1 MSQGNGDHI
10 NNNYSYHV
18 NEDHEIVQT
27 DSLNTHAM
35 SYGNINNNND
45 NNNIYRINDEHEIV
59 ENVVQIDSE
68 DPENRDYEVD
78 TATTPTTTATPGA
91 GGKPTKKRL
100 NINPAKAVIGG
111 ISQSA
116 NAVKQGAN
124 VVKQGASAVKGG
136 ISQVENGLTDV
147 GGKLTKVPGIS
158 QGVSIFADYRKFL
171 DRGNVIDLA
180 VAVVIGAAFTSIV
193 DSLVK
198 DIISPIVALASGKA
212 LEENFVV
219 LRKDI
224 TFANPD
230 FSTRAA
236 VKASNA
242 LSWNYGNFIQTVI
255 NFFIISACVFLI
267 VKLYQMGRNIK
278 TAVTEKK
285 CPFCSGSIE
294 LEAVRCSKCT
304 SWLDLDEYVRTEM
317 NLARRLREGPTI
329 VTVMSEKE
337 EFGSSDT
344 MTNYP

>member
-1 MSQGNGDHI
+1 MSQGNNNHMD
-10 NNNYSYHV
+10 NNYSYHI
-18 NEDHEIVQT
+18 NDNHEIV
-27 DSLNTHAM
+27 HAE
-35 SYGNINNNND
+35 NINNNRHVLSQTTNNNSND
-45 NNNIYRINDEHEIV
+45 NIYRINDENEIV
-59 ENVVQIDSE
+59 DTVVQIDAE
-68 DPENRDYEVD
+68 DPEQPSQYQDID
-78 TATTPTTTATPGA
+78 TTTTTTMAISGA
-91 GGKPTKKRL
+91 SGKPTKKRL

-116 NAVKQGAN
+116 NAVKQGAS
-124 VVKQGASAVKGG
+124 VVKGG

-147 GGKLTKVPGIS
+147 GGKLTKVPGVS

-219 LRKDI
+219 LRKDDS
-224 TFANPD
+224 FANPD

-255 NFFIISACVFLI
+255 NFFIISACVFVI
-267 VKLYQMGRNIK
+267 VKLYQMGRNSK

-294 LEAVRCSKCT
+294 LNAVRCSKCT
-304 SWLDLDEYVRTEM
+304 SWLDLDEYARAEES
-317 NLARRLREGPTI
+317 LARRLKDGPAPFV
-329 VTVMSEKE
+329 VTVLDSEKE
-337 EFGSSDT
+337 EYRS
-344 MTNYP
+344 P

>member
-1 MSQGNGDHI
+1 MSQGNSNHMDNNHSYNI
-10 NNNYSYHV
+10 ND
-18 NEDHEIVQT
+18 DHEIV
-27 DSLNTHAM
+27 HAE
-35 SYGNINNNND
+35 NINNSND
-45 NNNIYRINDEHEIV
+45 NIYRINDEHEIV
-59 ENVVQIDSE
+59 DTVVQIDAE
-68 DPENRDYEVD
+68 DPEQPSQYQDID
-78 TATTPTTTATPGA
+78 TTTTTTMAIPGT
-91 GGKPTKKRL
+91 GGKQTKKRL
-100 NINPAKAVIGG
+100 SINPAKAVIGG

-116 NAVKQGAN
+116 NAVKQSAN

-219 LRKDI
+219 LRKDD
-224 TFANPD
+224 TFSNPD

-255 NFFIISACVFLI
+255 NFFIISACVFVI
-267 VKLYQMGRNIK
+267 VKLYQMGRNTK
-278 TAVTEKK
+278 TAITEKK

-294 LEAVRCSKCT
+294 LNAARCSRCT
-304 SWLDLDEYVRTEM
+304 SWLDLDEYARAEES
-317 NLARRLREGPTI
+317 LARRLRDGPAPC
-329 VTVMSEKE
+329 VVAVFGSEKE
-337 EFGSSDT
+337 EFRS
-344 MTNYP
+344 P